1 MADEPLVSAVLSTW
15 NRAALVEQ
23 AVRSVFGQTL
33 LRETPVEV
41 IVVDDG
47 STDGTDG
54 RLAKEFGDRVTV
66 HRKENGGAAS
76 ARNAG
81 VRLARGRF
89 VAFLD
94 SDDEWTP
101 DHLEAQLGAFR
112 AEPDLGLVYGE
123 YHSYEGDR
131 LAGVFPRRAAPSGW
145 GFDALLSASLVQT
158 STAMVPREAAL
169 ATLPFNESYR
179 LGDEYDFFLRI
190 ARRWRIRFLPRPLVR
205 YRVHGGN
212 TSKDGLTFNREML
225 AVYRGLDGDPGLAP
239 RSRAILRRRI
249 ARYHLNVARLLEG
262 AGSGAEAHAHYR
274 EAMRSGPWRWVPK
287 GIPGWLRTRGA
298 LRPPV
303 PAAPPASSFAAP
315 ADAPRDTR
323 PNAHGGPSRNN

>member
-1 MADEPLVSAVLSTW
+1 MAGEPLVSAVLSTW

-23 AVRSVFGQTL
+23 AVRSVLAQSVPPA
-33 LRETPVEV
+33 TPVEV

-47 STDGTDG
+47 STDGTAE
-54 RLAKEFGDRVTV
+54 RLAREFGDRVAV
-66 HRKENGGAAS
+66 HRQPNGGAAS

-81 VRLARGRF
+81 VRLARGRY

-101 DHLEAQLGAFR
+101 DHLEAELEAFR
-112 AEPDLGLVYGE
+112 AEPGLGLVYGE

-131 LAGVFPRRAAPSGW
+131 LAGVFPRRAAPSGMA
-145 GFDALLSASLVQT
+145 FDALLSASLVQT
-158 STAMVPREAAL
+158 STAMVPREVAL
-169 ATLPFNESYR
+169 ETLPFNESYK

-190 ARRWRIRFLPRPLVR
+190 ARRRPIRFLPRPLVR

-225 AVYRGLDGDPGLAP
+225 AVYRGLDGDARLAP
-239 RSRAILRRRI
+239 RSRAILSRRI
-249 ARYHLNVARLLEG
+249 ARYHLNVARLLEA

-274 EAMRSGPWRWVPK
+274 EAMRAGPWIWVPK
-287 GIPGWLRTRGA
+287 GIPGWMRTRSA

-303 PAAPPASSFAAP
+303 PASPPPSSFAAP
-315 ADAPRDTR
+315 ADAPRETR
-323 PNAHGGPSRNN
+323 PNAHK